1 MAGAFSRD
9 PPLPSSA
16 PRIGQLFVVVG
27 NAAENF
33 LIPFLEKTGCA
44 LCVAIAFSPY
54 PIFNVSFFFSLS
66 LFIFPNRHFIP
77 FYQKI
82 SSNLKENKYRDK
94 LTKWSRKFSEHFM
107 CI

>member
-16 PRIGQLFVVVG
+16 PHIGQLFVVVG

-44 LCVAIAFSPY
+44 LCRNRYSKITDSGCFY
-54 PIFNVSFFFSLS
+54 GNIFHLMQM
-66 LFIFPNRHFIP
+66 R
-77 FYQKI
+77 Q
-82 SSNLKENKYRDK
+82 EA
-94 LTKWSRKFSEHFM
+94 
-107 CI
+107 